1 MNRRDF
7 MKHTVL
13 TGAAAALAP
22 GVTGASTV
30 VPASDR
36 VGIGVI
42 GTGARAQQLIDT
54 VLQIPGVEV
63 VALCDAYT
71 GRATR
76 AKARTGGKAAIV
88 KDSRELL
95 ARPGIDAVIVGT
107 PDHLHKNITI
117 AALEAGK
124 DVYVEKPMT
133 YTIEEGVEIIGAVKR
148 TDRVLQV
155 GSQGVSSPINGTARD
170 LVKAGKLGK
179 VTLIRASYNRNTA
192 GGAWIYPIPPDASP
206 QTVDWDMFLG
216 SSAPKR
222 PFDLPRFFRW
232 RCYWDYSGGIAGDLF
247 VHLLTTI
254 HYVMG
259 ATMPA
264 TVLASGELYRWKDS
278 REVPDTLNAILVY
291 PEGFTV
297 NLSSTFNNESA
308 SESGFE
314 ILGTEGSIAFRG
326 GRLTFTPE
334 HVYEDNR
341 WVVDS
346 WPRDLEDAYYADPK
360 VQAQETPATWKPQ
373 MVAAAESWQHQGQ
386 DPDLI
391 HLGNF
396 IAAVRSRQQPYE
408 NAVVGHH
415 AAAAAH
421 MVNMSLRQRRAVEWD
436 FSGDTARRPSSST
449 G

>member
-7 MKHTVL
+7 MKQTVL
-13 TGAAAALAP
+13 TGTAAALAN
-22 GVTGASTV
+22 GASRASV
-30 VPASDR
+30 QVPASDR
-36 VGIGVI
+36 VGLGVI

-54 VLQIPGVEV
+54 TQHMPDAQI

-76 AKARTGGKAAIV
+76 AQARAGGKAAILR
-88 KDSRELL
+88 DAREVLSH
-95 ARPGIDAVIVGT
+95 PDVDAVIVGT
-107 PDHLHKNITI
+107 PDHLHKAITI

-133 YTIEEGVEIIGAVKR
+133 YRIDEGRDIMAAVKR
-148 TDRVLQV
+148 TNRVLQV
-155 GSQGVSSPINGTARD
+155 GSQGVSSPLNGTARD
-170 LVKAGKLGK
+170 VVKSGKLGK

-206 QTVDWDMFLG
+206 QTVNWDAFLG
-216 SSAPKR
+216 SAPKH
-222 PFDLPRFFRW
+222 PFDPARFFRW

-254 HYVMG
+254 HFVMG
-259 ATMPA
+259 ATMPSA
-264 TVLASGELYRWKDS
+264 VIASGELYRWKDS

-326 GRLTFTPE
+326 DSLTFTPE
-334 HVYEDNR
+334 NVHEDNR
-341 WVVDS
+341 WVVTS
-346 WPRDLEDAYYADPK
+346 WPRELEEAYYADPK
-360 VQAQETPATWKPQ
+360 VQAQESPSTWAPKMLP
-373 MVAAAESWQHQGQ
+373 AAESWHQQGQ
-386 DPDLI
+386 DNDLT

-396 IAAVRSRQQPYE
+396 IKAVRSRQQPYE
-408 NAVVGHH
+408 DAVVGHH

-421 MVNMSLRQRRAVEWD
+421 MVNLSVRQRRLVEWD
-436 FSGDTARRPSSST
+436 FAADTAKLT
-449 G
+449 

>member
-7 MKHTVL
+7 MKQTVL
-13 TGAAAALAP
+13 TGAAAAL
-22 GVTGASTV
+22 TNGASSV
-30 VPASDR
+30 SAQVPPSDR

-42 GTGARAQQLIDT
+42 GAGARAQQLIDT
-54 VLQIPGVEV
+54 TQQMPDAQI

-76 AKARTGGKAAIV
+76 AQVRAGGKAAILR
-88 KDSRELL
+88 DAREVFSH
-95 ARPGIDAVIVGT
+95 PDVDAVIVGT
-107 PDHLHKNITI
+107 PDHLHKEITI

-133 YTIEEGVEIIGAVKR
+133 YRIDEGRDIIAAVKR
-148 TDRVLQV
+148 TNRVLQV
-155 GSQGVSSPINGTARD
+155 GSQGVSSPLNGTARD
-170 LVKAGKLGK
+170 VVKSGKLGK

-206 QTVDWDMFLG
+206 QTVNWNAFLG
-216 SSAPKR
+216 SAPKH
-222 PFDLPRFFRW
+222 PFDPARFFRW

-254 HYVMG
+254 HFVMG
-259 ATMPA
+259 STMPSA
-264 TVLASGELYRWKDS
+264 VVASGELYRWKDS

-326 GRLTFTPE
+326 DRLTFTPE
-334 HVYEDNR
+334 NVHEDNR
-341 WVVDS
+341 WVVTS
-346 WPRDLEDAYYADPK
+346 WPSELEQAYYADPK
-360 VQAQETPATWKPQ
+360 VQAQESPSTWTPRMLP
-373 MVAAAESWQHQGQ
+373 AAESWHQQGQ
-386 DPDLI
+386 DNDLT

-396 IAAVRSRQQPYE
+396 IKAVRSRQQPYE
-408 NAVVGHH
+408 DAVVGHH

-421 MVNMSLRQRRAVEWD
+421 MVNLAVRQRRLVEWD
-436 FSGDTARRPSSST
+436 FAADTAKLT
-449 G
+449 